1 MTSETVEVRIL
12 DPQGVIDRES
22 LRMMRKGTLHELP
35 LAQACALVKEKR
47 AAWTCRVLPLRD
59 GDLAIDVVLS
69 KGVETEVHP
78 AIAVML
84 SNRGAVQILDLSKVE
99 GHGVLTVPKPAA
111 RHAAPPPPVHHEES
125 VELIVARDSLF
136 LGNGHLPKGTR
147 FTVPASLVERYID
160 SGAAVVAHAPR
171 VRLPLVAP
179 VAPSVDDASLVA

>member
-59 GDLAIDVVLS
+59 GDLACGHVLS
-69 KGVETEVHP
+69 IGVETEIHP
-78 AIAVML
+78 ALAVSL
-84 SNRGAVQILDLSKVE
+84 SNRGAVKILDLSKVE
-99 GHGVLTVPKPAA
+99 GHGVLTVPKPAP
-111 RHAAPPPPVHHEES
+111 RHPAPPPPVHHEEA
-125 VELIVARDSLF
+125 VELIVARDGLF
-136 LGNGHLPKGTR
+136 LGNGTLPKGSR
-147 FTVPASLVERYID
+147 FTVPASLSQRYTE
-160 SGAAVVAHAPR
+160 SGAAVLAHAPL

-179 VAPSVDDASLVA
+179 VAPSVDDASSVA